1 MRSSLISLFI
11 LFQTIYGLAQHVNF
25 KQFTTDDNLGQQF
38 VYSISQNKNGFLYV
52 GTGNG
57 LSVFGGE
64 DRFKNYTTKNGL
76 SDNFVTSTYQ
86 GSKNIT
92 WIGHFQNG
100 ISYYTNNRFGHIVN
114 SMLATVK
121 INRIVGDDNNN
132 VYALSSGLGIVQ
144 ILDTASE
151 KKLELNEEIVYDA
164 YISGS
169 QYYVATPEGLK
180 LYSYNANKFTSIELP
195 TVFSSGQCNRVIHSS
210 RAQNEY
216 FCSIAGVGIVWFK
229 VTRETIQVV
238 RIFTQAE
245 LKSNANIKD
254 FVIDKGNNIWVSCF
268 DDGIRRINC
277 KSGNL
282 HYYLNTTVI
291 NTGNGLPSNN
301 IECLFMDNQKNIWL
315 GTYGEGL
322 LQYVNEIFM
331 EYRIND
337 GETFLS
343 INADRKDNI
352 IIVTSQGLFKTT
364 DSTGTQNLVPLIKNS
379 DGRKIKYVTFVNDT
393 LFVSG
398 EKKNSIFIYDIKTEK
413 IKTEFIFSKTE
424 STAVNHIFSKD
435 HLLYISTNHGLYVL
449 TTTLQFVNF
458 FNHENGLLHDFIYS
472 SYLDSQNRLWLASH
486 GTKPYWLDVK
496 TEKITYF
503 NDIQGMVAFN
513 INGYVEDAKKN
524 IWIAA
529 DGDGLFKYD
538 NKEFTKYSS
547 NDGLLSNYCYGINK
561 DSKNSIWV
569 GHRNGLT
576 KINSEEKFTI
586 FSANTNVKN
595 IKMLENGIIKDQSGY
610 LWFIGDKAIFKHAI
624 YNEMPNTVPPTV
636 VYQATY
642 IDQDTLTLSN
652 IELPYNNKQYSVK
665 FKVVCISLTHPDK
678 VQISY
683 MLEGHDPEWI
693 LANRN
698 NFNPI
703 YSALSSGTY
712 KFKVRATNEDG
723 YTSEDTVLVTINIDQ
738 PIWLKWWFIVGCALF
753 TVLLVIL
760 IIRFRTKQLIRNKK
774 VLEQKIHEQTI
785 EIRGEKEYIT
795 KINKELNLVYKDLKD
810 SINYAKNIQTSILP
824 NFDHLRKR
832 LRIYNFFN
840 PKDVVGGDFYGYYE
854 LPNGNEIVF
863 LADCTGHGVPGG
875 FLTVIAK
882 ALLDKI
888 VLQMKVIDCQAIIQQ
903 LNIEFRLFFGSDS
916 TREDI
921 KFEGLVISLCCINYQ
936 TRSMEVSAAGISVY
950 YTEKGEVIRFKGSR
964 DSVGYEERMEN
975 LETLHLP
982 LDKNL
987 RIYMFSDGLQ
997 DQFGGSTF
1005 KRYSTKRLSNSIE
1018 KTKHLHLEKQGE
1030 DIITN
1035 WLEWK
1040 GAEGQIDDVAFIAI
1054 EVI

>member
-1 MRSSLISLFI
+1 MRNGLILLVVLF
-11 LFQTIYGLAQHVNF
+11 FTICGHAQHVNF
-25 KQFTTDDNLGQQF
+25 KQFSTDDNLGQQF

-86 GSKNIT
+86 GGKNII

-100 ISYYTNNRFGHIVN
+100 ISYYTNNRFGHVVN

-151 KKLELNEEIVYDA
+151 KKLELNDEIVYDA
-164 YISGS
+164 CILGN
-169 QYYVATPEGLK
+169 QYFIATPDGLK
-180 LYSYNANKFTSIELP
+180 LYSYSANKFTSIALP
-195 TVFSSGQCNRVIHSS
+195 PVFSSGQCNRVIHSS
-210 RAQNEY
+210 RAQGEY

-229 VTRETIQVV
+229 KTRETIEVI
-238 RIFTQAE
+238 RIFTKTE
-245 LKSNANIKD
+245 LKSDANIKD

-277 KSGNL
+277 KGGNL
-282 HYYLNTTVI
+282 HIYLNTTVI

-331 EYRIND
+331 EYRISE
-337 GETFLS
+337 GETFIS

-364 DSTGTQNLVPLIKNS
+364 DSTGTQNLVPLLINS
-379 DGRKIKYVTFVNDT
+379 DSRKIKYVTFVNDT

-435 HLLYISTNHGLYVL
+435 HLLYISTNQGLYVL

-458 FNHENGLLHDFIYS
+458 FNHENGLLHDFVYS

-503 NDIQGMVAFN
+503 NNIQGMIAFN
-513 INGYVEDAKKN
+513 INGYVEDAKNN

-538 NKEFTKYSS
+538 NKEFTKYNS

-561 DSKNSIWV
+561 DLKNSIWV

-576 KINSEEKFTI
+576 KINSDEKFTI

-595 IKMLENGIIKDQSGY
+595 IKMLENGMIKDQSGY

-642 IDQDTLTLSN
+642 IDQDTLTRTD
-652 IELPYNNKQYSVK
+652 IELPYSNKQYSVK
-665 FKVVCISLTHPDK
+665 FKVVCISLTYPDK
-678 VQISY
+678 VQIRY

-723 YTSEDTVLVTINIDQ
+723 FTSEETVLVTLNIDQ
-738 PIWLKWWFIVGCALF
+738 PIWLKWWFILGCALF
-753 TVLLVIL
+753 TVMLVIL
-760 IIRFRTKQLIRNKK
+760 IIRFRTQQLIRNKK

-824 NFDHLRKR
+824 NFDPLKKR
-832 LRIYNFFN
+832 LRLYNFFN

-854 LPNGNEIVF
+854 LSNGNEIVF
-863 LADCTGHGVPGG
+863 LVDCTGHGVPGG

-888 VLQMKVIDCQAIIQQ
+888 VLQMKVTDCQEIIQK

-921 KFEGLVISLCCINYQ
+921 KFEGLVISLCCINYD
-936 TRSMEVSAAGISVY
+936 TRSMDVCVAGNSIY
-950 YTEKGEVIRFKGSR
+950 YTEKDEIRRFKGSR
-964 DSVGYEERMEN
+964 DSVGYQEIIEN

-982 LDKNL
+982 LDNGL

-997 DQFGGSTF
+997 DQFGGSGF
-1005 KRYSTKRLSNSIE
+1005 KRYSTKRLSGSIE
-1018 KTKHLHLEKQGE
+1018 KTKDLPLEKQGE
-1030 DIITN
+1030 EIIKN

-1040 GAEGQIDDVAFIAI
+1040 GTEGQIDDVAFIAI